1 MAERERFDA
10 LVADSRLEA
19 ELVQRILAD
28 ADVDAELE
36 ERDRG
41 VAVVVTPRQA
51 ATALRTLAAAD

>member
-1 MAERERFDA
+1 MTERERFDA

-28 ADVDAELE
+28 AGVDADLE
-36 ERDRG
+36 ERDGG
-41 VAVVVTPRQA
+41 VAVVVRPRQA